1 MFIRWKMSEV
11 AQYLK
16 SLRARLDA
24 GVVLVAVS
32 KRQPIEKLLSAYEAG
47 QRDFGENKV
56 QELLEKQPQMSTDV
70 RWHMIGHLQTNKV
83 KFIAPFIHL
92 VHSVDSVKLLR
103 EIDKRAGQNERVI
116 GVLLQIG
123 IAQESTKSGME
134 KSLLQEIVERSA
146 QGEWPNIQIRGLM
159 GMATHTPDEQQIRKE
174 FRELHRMFEQG
185 RNQGSDWDVLSMG
198 MSGDLQIAQEEGSTM
213 VRVGT
218 AAFGP
223 RDH

>member
-1 MFIRWKMSEV
+1 MFIPLKMSEV
-11 AQYLK
+11 AQYLER
-16 SLRARLDA
+16 LRTRLDA

-32 KRQPIEKLLSAYEAG
+32 KRQPIEKLLSAYQAG

-56 QELLEKQPQMSTDV
+56 QELLEKQPQMSSDV

-103 EIDKRAGQNERVI
+103 EIDKRARQNSRVI
-116 GVLLQIG
+116 GVLMQIG

-134 KSLLQEIVERSA
+134 ESLLQEIVERSV
-146 QGEWPNIQIRGLM
+146 QGEWPNIQVRGLM
-159 GMATHTPDEQQIRKE
+159 GMATHTSDELQVRKE
-174 FRELHRMFEQG
+174 FRELHRMFQHW
-185 RNQGSDWDVLSMG
+185 RNQGANWDILSMG
-198 MSGDLQIAQEEGSTM
+198 MSGDLQIAQEEGSNM

-223 RDH
+223 RDY